1 LGADPLVRV
10 VLDTNTLVSALL
22 FTGISSELVSLWQ
35 DGIITL
41 LLSRDILDEY
51 LRVLSYPKFK
61 LSEEE
66 IKKLLQEEILPYA
79 EVVKPKRRLRVVQR
93 DPSDNKFLECAIA
106 GKTRVIIS
114 GDKDLLSLG
123 RYRRIRIQTPAQ
135 FLAENSALRER

>member
-1 LGADPLVRV
+1 MRV

-123 RYRRIRIQTPAQ
+123 RYRRIPIQTPAQ